1 MRSAAVV
8 LLALAVVACGD
19 DDAWSTTTAVDVA
32 TSAVAISTSASA
44 TTAPTVPTVSPPSPP
59 SVVTTTTPTSVP
71 AGAVV
76 PQEFGQVAATV
87 TAADGTVCELC
98 LWLAESGDEREL
110 GLMYVT
116 DLGGPDGMVFR
127 YDSPTTAAFWMKNTV
142 MPLSIAFYDQGGAY
156 HGAFDM
162 APSAGSVPDLSDA
175 GLLHRCDRGAAG
187 NARGALDDTRQRAR
201 GERPALPV
209 NEVSGT
215 RVVRLERVTR
225 RGA

>member
-19 DDAWSTTTAVDVA
+19 DDASSTTTAVDVA
-32 TSAVAISTSASA
+32 TSAVAISTSASATSA

-76 PQEFGQVAATV
+76 PQGFEQVAATV

-156 HGAFDM
+156 LGAFDM
-162 APSAGSVPDLSDA
+162 AACAADPCPTYPTPANFTDAIEVPQGMLEELSMTPGSVLAVS
-175 GLLHRCDRGAAG
+175 
-187 NARGALDDTRQRAR
+187 
-201 GERPALPV
+201 ALPCQ
-209 NEVSGT
+209 
-215 RVVRLERVTR
+215 
-225 RGA
+225 

>member
-19 DDAWSTTTAVDVA
+19 DDASSTTTAVDVA
-32 TSAVAISTSASA
+32 TSAVAISTSASATSA

-76 PQEFGQVAATV
+76 PQGFEQVAATV

-156 HGAFDM
+156 LGAFDM
-162 APSAGSVPDLSDA
+162 APCAADPCPTYPTPANFTDAIEVPQGMLEELSMTPGSVLA
-175 GLLHRCDRGAAG
+175 V
-187 NARGALDDTRQRAR
+187 T
-201 GERPALPV
+201 ALPCQ
-209 NEVSGT
+209 
-215 RVVRLERVTR
+215 
-225 RGA
+225 